1 MPEQDKNRGN
11 ANPQSNLTETERR
24 RKPGQVDDDLQ
35 GQDPDREEVAG
46 RDMLDEGGGGQALPD
61 DADKGR
67 QGEPNQPDRE
77 KRNDGGRASGSENTD
92 RNRSGQQRK

>member
-1 MPEQDKNRGN
+1 MPEQDKDRES
-11 ANPQSNLTETERR
+11 ANPQSNLTDTERR

-35 GQDPDREEVAG
+35 GQDPDREEAGG

-61 DADKGR
+61 DADRGR
-67 QGEPNQPDRE
+67 QGQPKQPE
-77 KRNDGGRASGSENTD
+77 SAKRNDGGRAPGSENTD